1 MLFGFVGV
9 KVRLLLDI
17 SKKLLTE
24 IILMRRCIDSCLT
37 RVSLVLTPGCQTIN
51 RCRYA

>member
-17 SKKLLTE
+17 SKKQLTE
-24 IILMRRCIDSCLT
+24 IIYSGRE
-37 RVSLVLTPGCQTIN
+37 
-51 RCRYA
+51 YAK

>member
-17 SKKLLTE
+17 SKKAVDGNYL
-24 IILMRRCIDSCLT
+24 
-37 RVSLVLTPGCQTIN
+37 
-51 RCRYA
+51 

>member
-1 MLFGFVGV
+1 MLFGFMGV

-24 IILMRRCIDSCLT
+24 IIYSGVGIR
-37 RVSLVLTPGCQTIN
+37 
-51 RCRYA
+51 